1 MNRSYPVK
9 GLSWQEENLGR
20 KKRMDKGETIRS
32 LRNGKIRQPRIGK
45 GLLTGMEREKL
56 EQKEITKAWQWG
68 MTWSVFSFR

>member
-1 MNRSYPVK
+1 MNRSYPVR

-56 EQKEITKAWQWG
+56 EQKDYEG
-68 MTWSVFSFR
+68 MAMGHDMVSFLF